1 MMTRREV
8 LGGAAAAGLAAAGM
22 TAAAAETAVAIEV
35 PPGACDC
42 HVHVIGDQQR
52 FPMAPDRVYTP
63 PAASLDDL
71 LALQRRLQ
79 FDRVVIV
86 QPSFY
91 GVDNAA
97 ILDGLRQL
105 GPLRAHGIAVIDD
118 KTSPA
123 ALDDMVRAGI
133 RGIRLNLETAGEID
147 PAASGRK
154 LQAAIRQIAGRG
166 WHVQIYTRLPVIA
179 ALAAELAAVPVPL
192 VIDHF
197 GGAQAALGPQQPG
210 FDALLALVRS
220 GKAYVKISGAYRV
233 SRLGPDYAD
242 AAPLARA
249 LIAAN
254 PERIVWGTDWPHT
267 DSARAPGRPATD
279 VSPFQPIDDGRL
291 LNQLPSWAPEPAVR
305 RQILVDNP
313 ARLYGF

>member
-22 TAAAAETAVAIEV
+22 TAAAQTAVAIEV

-42 HVHVIGDQQR
+42 HVHVVGDQQR

-63 PAASLDDL
+63 PAASPDEL
-71 LALQRRLQ
+71 LALQGRLQ

-97 ILDGLRQL
+97 TLDGLRQL
-105 GPLRAHGIAVIDD
+105 GPLRARGIAVIDD
-118 KTSPA
+118 KTTPA

-179 ALAAELAAVPVPL
+179 ALAAELAAAPVPL

-197 GGAQAALGPQQPG
+197 GGALAALGSQQPG

-233 SRLGPDYAD
+233 SRLAPDYAD

-254 PERIVWGTDWPHT
+254 PQRIVWGTDWPHT
-267 DSARAPGRPATD
+267 DAARQPGRPATD

-291 LNQLPSWAPEPAVR
+291 LNQLPSWAPEPVIR

>member
-1 MMTRREV
+1 MTRREV
-8 LGGAAAAGLAAAGM
+8 LGGAAAAGLAASGM
-22 TAAAAETAVAIEV
+22 TAAETAVAIEV

-42 HVHVIGDQQR
+42 HVHVVGDQQR

-63 PAASLDDL
+63 PAASPNEL

-97 ILDGLRQL
+97 TLDGLRQL
-105 GPLRAHGIAVIDD
+105 GPLRARGIAVIDD

-133 RGIRLNLETAGEID
+133 RGIRLNLETTGEID
-147 PAASGRK
+147 AAASGRK

-197 GGAQAALGPQQPG
+197 AGAQAALGSQQPG

-220 GKAYVKISGAYRV
+220 GRAYVKISGAYRV
-233 SRLGPDYAD
+233 SRLAPDYAD

-267 DSARAPGRPATD
+267 DSARRPGRSATD

-291 LNQLPSWAPEPAVR
+291 LNQLPSWAPEPAIR
-305 RQILVDNP
+305 RQIPVDNP

>member
-8 LGGAAAAGLAAAGM
+8 LGGVAAAGLAAAGM
-22 TAAAAETAVAIEV
+22 TAAAETAVAIEV

-63 PAASLDDL
+63 PAASPDEL
-71 LALQRRLQ
+71 LELQRRLR

-91 GVDNAA
+91 GVNNAA
-97 ILDGLRQL
+97 TLDGLRQL
-105 GPLRAHGIAVIDD
+105 GPQRARGVAVIND

-123 ALDDMVRAGI
+123 ALDDMVKAGI
-133 RGIRLNLETAGEID
+133 RGIRLNLETTGEVD

-154 LQAAIRQIAGRG
+154 LYAAIRQIEGRG
-166 WHVQIYTRLPVIA
+166 WHVQVYTRLPVIA
-179 ALAAELAAVPVPL
+179 ALAAELAALPVPL

-233 SRLGPDYAD
+233 SRLAPDYAD
-242 AAPLARA
+242 AAPLALA

-267 DSARAPGRPATD
+267 DSARPPGRPATD

-291 LNQLPSWAPEPAVR
+291 LNQLPSWAPQPAIR

>member
-1 MMTRREV
+1 MMTRRDV
-8 LGGAAAAGLAAAGM
+8 LKGAGAAGVVATGM
-22 TAAAAETAVAIEV
+22 TAAMAETAVAIEV

-42 HVHVIGDQQR
+42 HVHVIGDPQR
-52 FPMAPDRVYTP
+52 FPMVPERVYTAP
-63 PAASLDDL
+63 PASPDEL
-71 LALQRRLQ
+71 LALQRRLR

-91 GVDNAA
+91 GTDNAA
-97 ILDGLRQL
+97 TLDGVRRL
-105 GPLRAHGIAVIDD
+105 GPQRARGVAVIDD
-118 KTSPA
+118 NTSSL
-123 ALDDMVRAGI
+123 ALDEMAKGGI
-133 RGIRLNLETAGEID
+133 RGIRLNLETAGETD

-154 LQAAIRQIAGRG
+154 LQGAIRQVAGRG
-166 WHVQIYTRLPVIA
+166 WHVQVYTRLPLIA
-179 ALAAELAAVPVPL
+179 ALAGELAALPVPL
-192 VIDHF
+192 VVDHF
-197 GGAQAALGPQQPG
+197 GGARAALGPQQPG

-233 SRLGPDYAD
+233 SRLAPDYAD

-267 DSARAPGRPATD
+267 DSSRQPGRPATD
-279 VSPFQPIDDGRL
+279 VSPFQLIDDGLL
-291 LNQLPSWAPEPAVR
+291 LNQLAAWAPAAALR

>member
-1 MMTRREV
+1 MTRREL
-8 LGGAAAAGLAAAGM
+8 LGGAAAAGLAAGGM
-22 TAAAAETAVAIEV
+22 TAAAETAVAIEV

-42 HVHVIGDQQR
+42 HVHVVGDQQR

-63 PAASLDDL
+63 PAASPNEL

-97 ILDGLRQL
+97 TLDGLRQL
-105 GPLRAHGIAVIDD
+105 GPLRARGIAVIDD

-133 RGIRLNLETAGEID
+133 RGIRLNLETTGEID
-147 PAASGRK
+147 AAASGRK

-179 ALAAELAAVPVPL
+179 ALAAELAALPVPL

-197 GGAQAALGPQQPG
+197 GGAQAALGSQQPG

-233 SRLGPDYAD
+233 SRLAPDYAD

-267 DSARAPGRPATD
+267 DSARRPGRSATD

-291 LNQLPSWAPEPAVR
+291 LNQLPSWAPEPAIR

-313 ARLYGF
+313 AHLYGF

>member
-1 MMTRREV
+1 MMTRRDV
-8 LGGAAAAGLAAAGM
+8 LRGAGGAGLAAAGLAP
-22 TAAAAETAVAIEV
+22 AAAATAVAIEV

-42 HVHVIGDQQR
+42 HVHVVGDQQR
-52 FPMAPDRVYTP
+52 FPMTPDRVYTP
-63 PAASLDDL
+63 PAAGADEL
-71 LALQRRLQ
+71 LALQRRLR

-91 GVDNAA
+91 GIDNAA
-97 ILDGLRQL
+97 TLDGLRQL
-105 GPLRAHGIAVIDD
+105 GPRRARGIAVIDD

-123 ALDDMVRAGI
+123 ALDDMVKAGV

-147 PAASGRK
+147 PAALSRK
-154 LQAAIRQIAGRG
+154 LQAALRQIAGRG

-179 ALAAELAAVPVPL
+179 ALASELAALPVPL
-192 VIDHF
+192 VVDHF
-197 GGAQAALGPQQPG
+197 GGAQAALGAEQPG
-210 FDALLALVRS
+210 FGALTALVRS

-233 SRLGPDYAD
+233 SRLAPDYAD

-267 DSARAPGRPATD
+267 DSARPPGRPTTD
-279 VSPFQPIDDGRL
+279 VSPFQPIDDGLL
-291 LNQLPSWAPEPAVR
+291 LNQLPSWAPDAAIR